1 MKEETGTRG
10 VPPSGG
16 TDNLGTG
23 SVGRLV
29 FRMALPIVVAQLIN
43 VLYNIVDRIY
53 IGRMEGVGSLALSG
67 VGITFPIIVILS
79 AFAALVGTGGAP
91 LASIKL
97 GEGNREGAERILNQS
112 FILLTVFAVV
122 LGVLF
127 YLLKDA
133 MLYAFGASENTFSYG
148 SDYLGL
154 YLIGTLFV
162 FLSQG
167 LNTYLSAQ
175 GYAIKA
181 MATVGIGAIVN
192 IALDPLFIFTLQ
204 MGVKGAAVATVISQ
218 AVSAACVIRFLCG
231 RRAAI
236 RIRPGQF
243 RISPRLALS
252 IMALGVSPFIM
263 QATESL
269 VQITLNAGLQRYGG
283 ELGDLYVGSM
293 TIILSVTQLLILPM
307 SGFTTG
313 AQPVFSYNYGAG
325 NFDRVR
331 RAVLFVTLSST
342 AFAFVLWGMAQL
354 FPGLLARL
362 FTDDAELIELTA
374 KGLRVFSGGMCLL
387 GLQFSFQ
394 SFFVGTRQVKTSL
407 FLALVRKVVLFI
419 PLALILPV
427 FLGVEGIFWSSPAA
441 DIGAVIT
448 TSAFFAARFRGILKA
463 RADALEEEAR
473 TKGTDPAEGADKG
486 ETGEPDPEIFEA
498 GTVRTEE
505 QAEPDR
511 AEDMHGAGN

>member
-1 MKEETGTRG
+1 
-10 VPPSGG
+10 
-16 TDNLGTG
+16 
-23 SVGRLV
+23 
-29 FRMALPIVVAQLIN
+29 
-43 VLYNIVDRIY
+43 
-53 IGRMEGVGSLALSG
+53 
-67 VGITFPIIVILS
+67 
-79 AFAALVGTGGAP
+79 
-91 LASIKL
+91 
-97 GEGNREGAERILNQS
+97 
-112 FILLTVFAVV
+112 
-122 LGVLF
+122 
-127 YLLKDA
+127 
-133 MLYAFGASENTFSYG
+133 
-148 SDYLGL
+148 
-154 YLIGTLFV
+154 
-162 FLSQG
+162 
-167 LNTYLSAQ
+167 
-175 GYAIKA
+175 
-181 MATVGIGAIVN
+181 
-192 IALDPLFIFTLQ
+192 
-204 MGVKGAAVATVISQ
+204 
-218 AVSAACVIRFLCG
+218 
-231 RRAAI
+231 
-236 RIRPGQF
+236 
-243 RISPRLALS
+243 
-252 IMALGVSPFIM
+252 
-263 QATESL
+263 
-269 VQITLNAGLQRYGG
+269 
-283 ELGDLYVGSM
+283 M

-427 FLGVEGIFWSSPAA
+427 FLGVDGIFWSSPAA

-486 ETGEPDPEIFEA
+486 EAGEPDPEIFEA
-498 GTVRTEE
+498 DTVRTEE

-511 AEDMHGAGN
+511 AEDMHGAGNWLPPVEKS